1 MPPQPFPVLYQLR
14 LVERGPLDD
23 KGEDAGWQA
32 TLKLGYGRDADDR
45 TRACIAGVKV
55 GRPVLSGIHQDH
67 DSEEPADLGQG
78 TGCLKKGRTQLSSS
92 SSNR

>member
-45 TRACIAGVKV
+45 TRACIPLPTA
-55 GRPVLSGIHQDH
+55 RRQRHL
-67 DSEEPADLGQG
+67 DSWTIQERDESEA
-78 TGCLKKGRTQLSSS
+78 
-92 SSNR
+92 